1 MTATEEMAGTSA
13 TGASS
18 ASGNELLRVTDLVK
32 HFPIKSGFFRHTVG
46 QVRAVDGVSL
56 SIRAGETLGVVGE
69 SGCGKTTLG
78 RTIMK
83 LIEPTSGEIVFDG
96 VDVTTFK
103 RKQMR
108 AVRRDIQIVFQDPY
122 ASLNPR
128 MTVRDIV
135 AEPLRI
141 HGLYRGGEGRRRV
154 EELLRTV
161 GLSPEHANRFPHEFS
176 GGQRQRIGVAR
187 ALALNPKM
195 MVLDEPVSALDVS
208 IQAQVVNLLD
218 ELQNQFGLTYMFI
231 AHDLS
236 VVRHVSDRVAV
247 MYLGKVMEVG
257 TREQIYGAPMHPYTQ
272 ALLSAVP
279 IESPTQRGKRSRI
292 VLEGD
297 VPSPANP
304 PSGCR
309 FRTRCWKAEQICAE
323 QEPELVPRA
332 GGQHPVAC
340 HFAEKLSPLDLAEQA
355 MVRKAAY
362 EAKRAAEKQTLESLP
377 SAGS

>member
-1 MTATEEMAGTSA
+1 VTETHTAPGDVAGNGSVDA
-13 TGASS
+13 GQ
-18 ASGNELLRVTDLVK
+18 LLRVEGLVK
-32 HFPIKSGFFRHTVG
+32 YFPIKAGVFKHTVG
-46 QVRAVDGVSL
+46 QVRAVDGVDFTV
-56 SIRAGETLGVVGE
+56 RPGETLGIVGE

-78 RTIMK
+78 RTIIK
-83 LIEPTSGEIVFDG
+83 LIEPTAGRIVFDG
-96 VDVTTFK
+96 EDITGLK
-103 RKQMR
+103 RRAMR
-108 AVRRDIQIVFQDPY
+108 PVRRDIQIVFQDPY

-141 HGLYRGGEGRRRV
+141 HDLYRRREGGRRV
-154 EELLRTV
+154 DELLRTV
-161 GLSPEHANRFPHEFS
+161 GLSPEHGNRFPHEFS

-208 IQAQVVNLLD
+208 IQAQVVNLL
-218 ELQNQFGLTYMFI
+218 EQLQMEFGLTYLFI

-247 MYLGKVMEVG
+247 MYLGKIVELG
-257 TREQIYGAPMHPYTQ
+257 TRKQIYGAPMHPYTQ

-309 FRTRCWKAEQICAE
+309 FRTRCWKAQEICAQE
-323 QEPELVPRA
+323 EPELVPRA

-340 HFAEKLSPLDLAEQA
+340 HFAEALSPLDLAEQER
-355 MVRKAAY
+355 VRQAAY
-362 EAKRAAEKQTLESLP
+362 EAKRKAEAAALE
-377 SAGS
+377 

>member
-1 MTATEEMAGTSA
+1 
-13 TGASS
+13 
-18 ASGNELLRVTDLVK
+18 
-32 HFPIKSGFFRHTVG
+32 
-46 QVRAVDGVSL
+46 
-56 SIRAGETLGVVGE
+56 
-69 SGCGKTTLG
+69 
-78 RTIMK
+78 
-83 LIEPTSGEIVFDG
+83 
-96 VDVTTFK
+96 
-103 RKQMR
+103 
-108 AVRRDIQIVFQDPY
+108 
-122 ASLNPR
+122 

-141 HGLYRGGEGRRRV
+141 HGLYRGGEGDRRV

-187 ALALNPKM
+187 ALALNPRLI
-195 MVLDEPVSALDVS
+195 VLDEPVSALDVS

-218 ELQNQFGLTYMFI
+218 ELQNEFGLTYLFI

-247 MYLGKVMEVG
+247 MYLGKIVEIG

-279 IESPTQRGKRSRI
+279 IESPDQRGKRARI

-309 FRTRCWKAEQICAE
+309 FRTRCWKAQEICAE
-323 QEPELVPRA
+323 EEPALVPRA
-332 GGQHPVAC
+332 GGEHPVAC
-340 HFAEKLSPLDLAEQA
+340 HFAEVLSPLDLEEQA
-355 MVRKAAY
+355 RVRHVAY
-362 EAKRAAEKQTLESLP
+362 AAKRAAEEQVTADEAAP
-377 SAGS
+377 A